1 MLTVVGTTPSRTFRV
16 FWALEELGL
25 PYERLTEHAQSQAV
39 FALNPLGQIPILKD
53 DKTILTDSLAILHY
67 LADRHGG
74 LTYPAGSVERSR
86 MDARINFL
94 LTELEA
100 PIWLM
105 ARHGFVLPKERRHPG
120 LRPMCEADFAYGEAK
135 FAKLL
140 GDAAFF
146 AGDTL
151 TLADIIAG
159 QIASW
164 ARAAKI
170 TLQTTT
176 AEYLSRMEDRSA
188 WQRALQENQD

>member
-25 PYERLTEHAQSQAV
+25 PYIRESEHAQSPAV

-67 LADRHGG
+67 LADRHDG
-74 LTYPAGSVERSR
+74 LTYPPGSVERAR

-94 LTELEA
+94 LTEMEA

-105 ARHGFVLPKERRHPG
+105 ARHGFVLPKEHRQPG
-120 LRPMCEADFAYGEAK
+120 LRPLCEADFAFGEAK

-140 GDAAFF
+140 GDATFF
-146 AGDTL
+146 AGDKL
-151 TLADIIAG
+151 TLADIIAA

-164 ARAAKI
+164 ARNAKI
-170 TLQTTT
+170 TLQPTT
-176 AEYLSRMEDRSA
+176 ATYLARMEDRPA
-188 WQRALQENQD
+188 WQRALKD

>member
-25 PYERLTEHAQSQAV
+25 PYEREAEHAQSEAV

-53 DKTILTDSLAILHY
+53 GENVLTDSLAILHY
-67 LADRHGG
+67 LADRHDG
-74 LTYPAGSVERSR
+74 LTYPPASVERAH

-120 LRPMCEADFAYGEAK
+120 LRPMCEADFAFGEGK

-140 GDAAFF
+140 GDKEFF
-146 AGDTL
+146 AGDKL

-164 ARAAKI
+164 SRAAKI
-170 TLQTTT
+170 TLQPAT
-176 AEYLSRMEDRSA
+176 AEYLARMENRPA
-188 WQRALQENQD
+188 WQRALKD

>member
-25 PYERLTEHAQSQAV
+25 PYKREAKHAQSEAV
-39 FALNPLGQIPILKD
+39 FALNPMGQIPVLKD
-53 DKTILTDSLAILHY
+53 GETILTDSLAILHY
-67 LADRHGG
+67 LADNHDA
-74 LTYPAGSVERSR
+74 LTYPPGSIQRAH

-94 LTELEA
+94 LTEMEA

-105 ARHGFVLPKERRHPG
+105 ARHGFVLPKERRHAG
-120 LRPMCEADFAYGEAK
+120 LRPMCEADFAFGEAK
-135 FAKLL
+135 FANLL
-140 GDAAFF
+140 GDAEYF
-146 AGDTL
+146 AGDQL

-170 TLQTTT
+170 TLQPTT
-176 AEYLSRMEDRSA
+176 AKYLTRMEERPA
-188 WQRALQENQD
+188 WQRALKD

>member
-1 MLTVVGTTPSRTFRV
+1 MSLTVYGSAGRSFRV
-16 FWALEELGL
+16 HWLLAELGL
-25 PYERLTEHAQSQAV
+25 DYAHEPVRPRSPEIFAV
-39 FALNPLGQIPILKD
+39 NPLGQVPALRD
-53 DKTILTDSLAILHY
+53 GDHLLTDSLAILHY

-74 LTYPAGSVERSR
+74 LSYPPGSVARAH
-86 MDARINFL
+86 MDARVNFL

-105 ARHGFVLPKERRHPG
+105 ARHGFVLPKDRRHPG
-120 LRPMCEADFAYGEAK
+120 LRPMCEADFAFGEAK

-140 GDAAFF
+140 GEAKFF
-146 AGDTL
+146 AGDKL

-170 TLQTTT
+170 PLQRTT
-176 AEYLSRMEDRSA
+176 AAYLTRMEERPA
-188 WQRALQENQD
+188 WQRALQD